1 VQRDDRQTAAL
12 ALFGELEPHA
22 ARNLDLAKDRFHQWF
37 LEGVGTQVGTPG
49 SASEGWLSAALRR
62 TQCPDAARCLP
73 AANLQESVHS
83 GHEEASVTKRP
94 ITVALLAMRG
104 VTAATLYGFHDCFAG
119 VHRDWSMLHGGEAES
134 PFRPIV
140 VSRDGVPLE
149 GANGVRIV
157 PQASFGNCEAPDV
170 VCVTDI
176 AVPHGEPLGDAYDAE
191 VDWVRERHAQ
201 GAILASSCSGAV
213 LLARTGL
220 LEGLDAT
227 SHWAYCEALRREYPR
242 TRWHPERG
250 LLFAGAGQR
259 IVMAGSGIAWHQLVM
274 ALISRF
280 AGAEAAMQVARINLI
295 DWAATSPIAYA
306 SLRHGA
312 QSSDRAVAAAQG
324 WASEHYRYEAP
335 VARMAEVSGLPER
348 TFKRRFAQVTGMSP
362 LDYVHHLRL
371 EEAKQMLESGEASI
385 ESIAFEVGYRDA
397 SFFNRLFRRKV
408 MMSPAQYRR
417 RFGVLKS
424 RLREAGR
431 ALGN

>member
-1 VQRDDRQTAAL
+1 MT
-12 ALFGELEPHA
+12 
-22 ARNLDLAKDRFHQWF
+22 N
-37 LEGVGTQVGTPG
+37 
-49 SASEGWLSAALRR
+49 
-62 TQCPDAARCLP
+62 
-73 AANLQESVHS
+73 
-83 GHEEASVTKRP
+83 RP
-94 ITVALLAMRG
+94 ITVALLAMPG
-104 VTAATLYGFHDCFAG
+104 VTAATLYGFHDCFSG
-119 VHRDWSMLHGGEAES
+119 VHRDWAMLHGRHAES
-134 PFRPIV
+134 PFRSVV
-140 VSRDGVPLE
+140 VSRDGQPLE

-157 PQASFGNCEAPDV
+157 PEASFASCGSPDV

-176 AVPHGEPLGDAYDAE
+176 AVPPGEPLGAAYDAE
-191 VDWVRERHAQ
+191 VDWLRERHAQ
-201 GAILASSCSGAV
+201 GSILASSCSGAM

-227 SHWAYCEALRREYPR
+227 SHWAYCDALKRDYPG
-242 TRWHPERG
+242 TRWFPERG
-250 LLFAGAGQR
+250 LLFGGAGQR

-312 QSSDRAVAAAQG
+312 QSSDPAVSAAQA
-324 WASEHYRYEAP
+324 WAAENYQHEAP
-335 VARMAEVSGLPER
+335 VARMVAISGLAER
-348 TFKRRFAQVTGMSP
+348 TFKRRFMRATGMAP

-371 EEAKQMLESGEASI
+371 EEAKQMLESGDASI

-417 RFGVLKS
+417 RFGRLKS
-424 RLREAGR
+424 RLREAGS
-431 ALGN
+431 ALG

>member
-1 VQRDDRQTAAL
+1 M
-12 ALFGELEPHA
+12 
-22 ARNLDLAKDRFHQWF
+22 
-37 LEGVGTQVGTPG
+37 
-49 SASEGWLSAALRR
+49 
-62 TQCPDAARCLP
+62 
-73 AANLQESVHS
+73 
-83 GHEEASVTKRP
+83 TKRP
-94 ITVALLAMRG
+94 ITVALLAMPG
-104 VTAATLYGFHDCFAG
+104 VTAATLYGFHDCLSG
-119 VHRDWSMLHGGEAES
+119 VHRDWSMLHGGKAES
-134 PFRPIV
+134 PFRSLI
-140 VSRDGVPLE
+140 VSRDGAPLE
-149 GANGVRIV
+149 AANGVRIA
-157 PQASFGNCEAPDV
+157 PDASFAACGSPDV

-176 AVPHGEPLGDAYDAE
+176 AVPPSEPLGDAYDDE
-191 VDWVRERHAQ
+191 VAWLRERHAQ

-220 LEGLDAT
+220 LDGLDAT

-312 QSSDRAVAAAQG
+312 QANDPAVGAAQA
-324 WASEHYRYEAP
+324 WAAEHYRHEAT
-335 VARMAEVSGLPER
+335 VAHMIAVSGLAER
-348 TFKRRFAQVTGMSP
+348 TFKRRFAQATGMAP

-371 EEAKQMLESGEASI
+371 EEAKQMLEAGGASI

-408 MMSPAQYRR
+408 LMSATQYRR
-417 RFGVLKS
+417 RFGGLRS
-424 RLREAGR
+424 RLQEVGS
-431 ALGN
+431 ALGATGAHGRR